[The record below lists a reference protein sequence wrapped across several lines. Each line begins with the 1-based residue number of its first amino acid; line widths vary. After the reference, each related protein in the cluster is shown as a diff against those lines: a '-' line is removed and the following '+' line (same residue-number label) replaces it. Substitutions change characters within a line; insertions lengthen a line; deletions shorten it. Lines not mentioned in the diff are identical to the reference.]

1 MSAATP
7 VNRILPLSTVDG
19 PGCRAAVFL
28 QGCNLACAYCHNPET
43 QNLCTGCGACVPAC
57 PAGALSLESD
67 RVRWAAERCAGC
79 DACIRLCPRFA
90 SPKVTVMTAS
100 EVLSALAPSRPFIR
114 GLTVS
119 GGECTL
125 YPDFLTEL
133 FTLAR
138 AGGLGCLL
146 DSNGMV
152 PLAPLTGLMAV
163 CDGVMLDV
171 KAWEP
176 VVHRALTGADNAP
189 VKENLA
195 FLSACGKL
203 AEVRVVCAPD
213 AVDVEAVLDGVA
225 AALGPRA
232 PSTPVKLITF
242 RPNGVRGALAG
253 RPSPTPEQMT
263 AWRAYALSAG
273 LGAVLLR

>member
-1 MSAATP
+1 
-7 VNRILPLSTVDG
+7 
-19 PGCRAAVFL
+19 
-28 QGCNLACAYCHNPET
+28 
-43 QNLCTGCGACVPAC
+43 
-57 PAGALSLESD
+57 
-67 RVRWAAERCAGC
+67 
-79 DACIRLCPRFA
+79 
-90 SPKVTVMTAS
+90 MTAS

-152 PLAPLTGLMAV
+152 PLAPLAGLMAV

-176 VVHRALTGADNAP
+176 AVHRALTGAANAP

-203 AEVRVVCAPD
+203 AEVRVVCAPG
-213 AVDVEAVLDGVA
+213 AVDVEAVLDGVT

-253 RPSPTPEQMT
+253 RPSPTPEQMA

>member
-1 MSAATP
+1 MSAAAP

-176 VVHRALTGADNAP
+176 AVHRALTGADNAP

-225 AALGPRA
+225 AVSYTHL
-232 PSTPVKLITF
+232 TL
-242 RPNGVRGALAG
+242 
-253 RPSPTPEQMT
+253 PTT
-263 AWRAYALSAG
+263 SR
-273 LGAVLLR
+273 V

>member
-1 MSAATP
+1 MSAAAP

-152 PLAPLTGLMAV
+152 PLAP
-163 CDGVMLDV
+163 
-171 KAWEP
+171 
-176 VVHRALTGADNAP
+176 
-189 VKENLA
+189 
-195 FLSACGKL
+195 
-203 AEVRVVCAPD
+203 
-213 AVDVEAVLDGVA
+213 
-225 AALGPRA
+225 
-232 PSTPVKLITF
+232 STPVKLITF

>member
-1 MSAATP
+1 MHR
-7 VNRILPLSTVDG
+7 VR
-19 PGCRAAVFL
+19 R
-28 QGCNLACAYCHNPET
+28 
-43 QNLCTGCGACVPAC
+43 CVPAC

-152 PLAPLTGLMAV
+152 PLAPLAGLMAV

-176 VVHRALTGADNAP
+176 AVHRALTGADNAP

>member
-1 MSAATP
+1 MSAAAP

-57 PAGALSLESD
+57 PAGALSLESG
-67 RVRWAAERCAGC
+67 RVRWVAERCAGC

-152 PLAPLTGLMAV
+152 PLAPLAGLMAV

-176 VVHRALTGADNAP
+176 AVHRALTGADNAP
-189 VKENLA
+189 VKENLG
-195 FLSACGKL
+195 LS
-203 AEVRVVCAPD
+203 VRLRQAGGS
-213 AVDVEAVLDGVA
+213 AG
-225 AALGPRA
+225 
-232 PSTPVKLITF
+232 
-242 RPNGVRGALAG
+242 GVRSGRGGCGGRAG
-253 RPSPTPEQMT
+253 RSGR
-263 AWRAYALSAG
+263 RAGPQGPLHPRQADHLPP
-273 LGAVLLR
+273 

>member
-1 MSAATP
+1 MPPAG
-7 VNRILPLSTVDG
+7 PLS
-19 PGCRAAVFL
+19 
-28 QGCNLACAYCHNPET
+28 
-43 QNLCTGCGACVPAC
+43 GASPS
-57 PAGALSLESD
+57 PAGS
-67 RVRWAAERCAGC
+67 V
-79 DACIRLCPRFA
+79 
-90 SPKVTVMTAS
+90 
-100 EVLSALAPSRPFIR
+100 PSTR
-114 GLTVS
+114 
-119 GGECTL
+119 
-125 YPDFLTEL
+125 DFLTEL

-176 VVHRALTGADNAP
+176 AVHRALTGADNAP